1 MAAAENIVVHS
12 SDLAT
17 TILAGF
23 GVALALLSLAWQAFS
38 FRLSGSRISVE
49 IRSGF
54 RRGDMLV
61 TAPWDPSPE
70 EVGRLR
76 AQGLTDSALSVTVTN
91 SGRGPTSV
99 THVDVFFPNGAAYSD
114 PAAPPSLPFRMEGE
128 SEQTWV
134 LDRELVERYVKALE
148 WATQTGEPLTI
159 RGRVRVAGKK
169 ESVASA
175 NEIKVSQTDPSG
187 PGKP

>member
-1 MAAAENIVVHS
+1 
-12 SDLAT
+12 
-17 TILAGF
+17 
-23 GVALALLSLAWQAFS
+23 
-38 FRLSGSRISVE
+38 
-49 IRSGF
+49 
-54 RRGDMLV
+54 
-61 TAPWDPSPE
+61 
-70 EVGRLR
+70 
-76 AQGLTDSALSVTVTN
+76 
-91 SGRGPTSV
+91 
-99 THVDVFFPNGAAYSD
+99 
-114 PAAPPSLPFRMEGE
+114 MEGE